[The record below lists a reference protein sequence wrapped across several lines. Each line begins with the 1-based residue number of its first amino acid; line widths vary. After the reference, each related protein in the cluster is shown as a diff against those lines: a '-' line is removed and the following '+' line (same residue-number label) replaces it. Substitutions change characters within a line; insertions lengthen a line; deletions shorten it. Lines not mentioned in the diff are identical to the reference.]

1 MNFLSIFVLIPLL
14 MLPALWI
21 ARSLNQVRGVMVA
34 GSTALLALSVYLV
47 FAFLDARALDPH
59 SEMLFVSSVEWFPI
73 LPLVHPPLHG
83 CVWLLHYHRHV
94 RHVHVL

>member
-59 SEMLFVSSVEWFPI
+59 SEMLFVSSVEWFLSRI
-73 LPLVHPPLHG
+73 NI
-83 CVWLLHYHRHV
+83 
-94 RHVHVL
+94 